1 MSIMPKVNKLPMFK
15 VIISNDDD
23 CPYSEITQALKII
36 FNFSESEAGEIA
48 IDLHTE
54 KTSKVLETIH
64 GEKMSLRQEQI
75 KAWER
80 KTGRGLPITFKLV
93 D

>member
-1 MSIMPKVNKLPMFK
+1 MPKVDKLPMFK
-15 VIISNDDD
+15 VILNNDDE
-23 CPYSEITQALKII
+23 CPYSEITQALKLI
-36 FNFSESEAGEIA
+36 FNYSVSEAGEIA

-54 KTSKVLETIH
+54 KTPKVLEIVH

-80 KTGRGLPITFKLV
+80 KTGNGLPITFKRV